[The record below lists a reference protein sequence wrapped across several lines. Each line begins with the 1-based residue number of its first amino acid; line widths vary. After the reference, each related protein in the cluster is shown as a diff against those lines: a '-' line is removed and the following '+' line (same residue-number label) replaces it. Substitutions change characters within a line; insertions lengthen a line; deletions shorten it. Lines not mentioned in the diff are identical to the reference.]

1 MKSEQKRKIL
11 LAFFSCAGIVI
22 PIVLLFGVPGRL
34 PLALCFLCF
43 AAGVAFSVCAIKF
56 SFPVLKSDKET
67 GTETPYAQLAL
78 IMGGASFGAH
88 LVVLFMLL
96 LRLRLYFLPF

>member
-1 MKSEQKRKIL
+1 MVEEKKRKIL
-11 LAFFSCAGIVI
+11 LALFSCTGIIV
-22 PIVLLFGVPGRL
+22 PVVLLFGVSGRL
-34 PLALCFLCF
+34 PLALCFLSF
-43 AAGVAFSVCAIKF
+43 AAGVAFSVCAIKL
-56 SFPVLKSDKET
+56 SLPVLKRDKEN

-96 LRLRLYFLPF
+96 LRLRLYFFPF